1 MTSISGQLE
10 LPLIDSF
17 DVVVTEGTACGLE
30 LALALADAGVSVA
43 VVSAACSLP
52 FEVVSCLRAW
62 VDPAG
67 AELHG
72 RVGEAL
78 ENAVKPD
85 GTLHLGKASEFTE
98 DLLIDAGVT
107 FFYDAHLLGA
117 ISADGDAA
125 GIVVGG
131 KFGMAV
137 LGAELIVDTTQTAMA
152 ARSLGAT
159 FDRRREKAH
168 EISLVLHAP
177 AGGDSA
183 RSGSG
188 YTVLR
193 HGPYV
198 ELRIPWTGEELG
210 EFSYAC
216 AVRAARYHL
225 LEIAE
230 REPAPFEGARAADDV
245 IVGSAYRLENGLS
258 AHDALTIGAMQV
270 SHTRRVLVAGP
281 QANVADAIADSP
293 AVRWAAGAAA
303 AADIAGDV
311 VALAGSLLTGD
322 PGKRI
327 LSASRLSLS
336 RALPQASAEAPA
348 ASPASFR
355 INGTDPGF
363 DQPGACLIEVAVAGV
378 PVAAEGDVV
387 VAGAGTAGLPAAAV
401 AARHGSSVL
410 CNEKHAD
417 PGGAN
422 TTGGVAHYWFGHWST
437 YFRRHFKRL
446 LDFEAHYRL
455 PPAFAQLQM
464 ARESGVAF
472 LPRTPTVGTVTR
484 RYKTPAGEERSAV
497 VALLVAGSNGLAAL
511 SGQYFAD
518 ATGDGDVAAWSD
530 APYTYG
536 SERDEITYWCSFGK
550 FHAGRREASR
560 QYLSVADQRGIRDI
574 TRAVVAG
581 RRQAG
586 IFGEAESPQFYLVNR
601 ESRHVLGGKRLGY
614 VEMLCDVDYH
624 DAAFVCTSNVDIKG
638 LGSSDAS
645 LAGFAEPKLLRT
657 FTTHIP
663 FAAMVPRSI
672 DNLVIA
678 GRAYSASHD
687 ALGMA
692 RMQSDMITMGASAG
706 ATLDFVRRR
715 QVAVP
720 SAPIAQLQSIWT
732 EIGTI
737 EPHEIVGRRD
747 HEEYGLS
754 DFDLEVLCNRVA
766 RGPVD
771 LAEEA
776 RVLAQRHRAVPYLRR
791 ALGSAVHGRDV
802 VIARMLCC
810 LGDSSGND
818 VVLNRLEDVLREP
831 SLPEYPH
838 RRHLFPDHG
847 FAPEAVYLVQA
858 LSLTGEKRLVDILRR
873 IVDALELD
881 PETSDSMF
889 TYAYAVC
896 YAADRIAC
904 VELQRPLAVLADKPA
919 VAGRIVGPDDDLRAV
934 ADPVAERYAYIE
946 LSCFRALARCGSRR
960 GWQGL
965 ITYLADRRS
974 FLHRSARLELRDLAG
989 ADLRYNQDAWSAW
1002 LEGTTSWQIPQPLTR
1017 RFD

>member
-1 MTSISGQLE
+1 MTSISGRLE

-67 AELHG
+67 DDPPG
-72 RVGEAL
+72 RVGDAL
-78 ENAVKPD
+78 ESAVKPD
-85 GTLHLGKASEFTE
+85 GTLHLGRVSELIE
-98 DLLIDAGVT
+98 DLLIDSGVT

-125 GIVVGG
+125 GIAVGG
-131 KFGMAV
+131 KFGMAA
-137 LGAELIVDTTQTAMA
+137 LGAELIVDTTQTALA
-152 ARSLGAT
+152 ARSLGVA
-159 FDRRREKAH
+159 FDRRREKAP

-188 YTVLR
+188 YTVLQ

-198 ELRIPWTGEELG
+198 ELRMPRTGEDLG
-210 EFSYAC
+210 EFSYAS
-216 AVRAARYHL
+216 AVRAARYRL

-245 IVGSAYRLENGLS
+245 IVGSPYRLENGLS
-258 AHDALTIGAMQV
+258 AHDALTIDAMQA

-281 QANVADAIADSP
+281 QANVADAIADSL
-293 AVRWAAGAAA
+293 AGSWAAGARAAAGVAGDVVALARALPTGEPGRRIMSASRLSLSCGRPPTSAEAGAAA
-303 AADIAGDV
+303 AAD
-311 VALAGSLLTGD
+311 L
-322 PGKRI
+322 
-327 LSASRLSLS
+327 
-336 RALPQASAEAPA
+336 
-348 ASPASFR
+348 R

-363 DQPGACLIEVAVAGV
+363 DHPGARLIAVAVAGV
-378 PVAAEGDVV
+378 PAAAEGDVV

-410 CNEKHAD
+410 CTEKHAD

-437 YFRRHFKRL
+437 FFRRHFKRL

-455 PPAFAQLQM
+455 PPAFAQLQI
-464 ARESGVAF
+464 ARESGVTF

-484 RYKTPAGEERSAV
+484 RYKTPAGEERSVV
-497 VALLVAGSNGLAAL
+497 VALLVAGSNGLGAL

-518 ATGDGDVAAWSD
+518 ATGDGDVAAWSG
-530 APYTYG
+530 AQYSYG
-536 SERDEITYWCSFGK
+536 AERDEITYWCSFGK
-550 FHAGRREASR
+550 FHGGRREASR

-581 RRQAG
+581 RRQGG
-586 IFGEAESPQFYLVNR
+586 IFGDAESPQFYLVNR
-601 ESRHVLGGKRLGY
+601 ESRHILGGKRLGY

-624 DAAFVCTSNVDIKG
+624 DTAFLCTSNVDIKG

-645 LAGFAEPKLLRT
+645 LAGFVEPKFLGT

-706 ATLDFVRRR
+706 ATLDFVRRTR
-715 QVAVP
+715 VAVR

-732 EIGTI
+732 EIGTV

-747 HEEYGLS
+747 HEEFGLA
-754 DFDLEVLCNRVA
+754 DFDLEVLCHRVA

-776 RVLAQRHRAVPYLRR
+776 RILAQGHRAVPYLRR
-791 ALGSAVHGRDV
+791 ALGSAVHRRDV

-810 LGDSSGND
+810 LGDSFGND
-818 VVLNRLEDVLREP
+818 VILNRLEDVLKES

-858 LSLTGEKRLVDILRR
+858 LSLTGEKRLVEVLRR

-889 TYAYAVC
+889 PYAYAVC

-904 VELQRPLAVLADKPA
+904 VELQPPLAVLADKPA
-919 VAGRIVGPDDDLRAV
+919 VAGRMVGPDDDLRRV

-946 LSCFRALARCGSRR
+946 LSSFRALARCGSRR

-965 ITYLADRRS
+965 VAYLADRRS

-989 ADLRYNQDAWSAW
+989 IDLRYDQDGWSAW
-1002 LEGTTSWQIPQPLTR
+1002 LEDTRSWNVPRPLTR